1 MRDLPGWLQIRRLLC
16 TYCKPKYTRLSAVL
30 ELMKL
35 KTSNEWTDTSF
46 TKLLDMLSDM
56 LPEGNMLAKSTY
68 EAKKVLCPLGL
79 EVQRI
84 HACPNDYILYYKKN
98 VNLEACPS
106 CKASRYK
113 RENSSTKDQKSK
125 KGDMAKVVYY
135 LPIKARLK
143 RLFANPREAK
153 LFRWHKEDRT
163 NDGMLRHPAD
173 VVQQRNIDRIFSEF
187 TKDPRS
193 IRFGLSTYGI
203 NSFSDMSSKHSTWLV
218 ILCNFNFPLVMYEE
232 KNTSCQ

>member
-1 MRDLPGWLQIRRLLC
+1 MVIEVKLAMHLMRRMFTKIMIMATYLFPLLLQELKVLMLIIASKKCYMMQRTLVTKEKIMRDLPGWLQIRRLLC

-35 KTSNEWTDTSF
+35 KTSNGWTDTSF

-113 RENSSTKDQKSK
+113 RENSSTKD
-125 KGDMAKVVYY
+125 
-135 LPIKARLK
+135 
-143 RLFANPREAK
+143 
-153 LFRWHKEDRT
+153 
-163 NDGMLRHPAD
+163 
-173 VVQQRNIDRIFSEF
+173 
-187 TKDPRS
+187 
-193 IRFGLSTYGI
+193 
-203 NSFSDMSSKHSTWLV
+203 
-218 ILCNFNFPLVMYEE
+218 
-232 KNTSCQ
+232 